1 MTSGLGSDTHQ
12 RLLLWKIMLGSLEE
26 NGDKFEG
33 MRESCSE
40 KDIDIIDKDV
50 PRSLHT
56 LYLNDDIKQK
66 RQD

>member
-1 MTSGLGSDTHQ
+1 
-12 RLLLWKIMLGSLEE
+12 
-26 NGDKFEG
+26 

-66 RQD
+66 RQDQLGGMLKDYFGFHKQGAYY